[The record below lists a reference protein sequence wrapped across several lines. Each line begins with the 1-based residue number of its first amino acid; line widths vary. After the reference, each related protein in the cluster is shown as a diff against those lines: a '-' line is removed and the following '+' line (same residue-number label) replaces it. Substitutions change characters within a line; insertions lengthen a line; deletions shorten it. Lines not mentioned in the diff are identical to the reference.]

1 MQANAQNIDHINTL
15 LSLTM
20 GGIQEIRNRLRTDL
34 NKFEISLQSPLGWK
48 LVSGMEKYE
57 GSVGTISRADLRLQE
72 RSFIQHERLLA
83 ESAKSAGA
91 GPSKGAGAKNTTK
104 KGAAKTTAADK
115 AVTKKKGGG
124 VSKPKKGGCHRCG
137 GPHFVRNCDKPA
149 PTPEG

>member
-48 LVSGMEKYE
+48 LVSEMEKYE

-104 KGAAKTTAADK
+104 KGAVKETAADK

>member
-83 ESAKSAGA
+83 ESAKSAGV
-91 GPSKGAGAKNTTK
+91 GTSKGAGAKNTTK
-104 KGAAKTTAADK
+104 KGLPRRPLLTRLRPRRRVGACPSL
-115 AVTKKKGGG
+115 KKGAAI
-124 VSKPKKGGCHRCG
+124 VAA
-137 GPHFVRNCDKPA
+137 A
-149 PTPEG
+149 PILS